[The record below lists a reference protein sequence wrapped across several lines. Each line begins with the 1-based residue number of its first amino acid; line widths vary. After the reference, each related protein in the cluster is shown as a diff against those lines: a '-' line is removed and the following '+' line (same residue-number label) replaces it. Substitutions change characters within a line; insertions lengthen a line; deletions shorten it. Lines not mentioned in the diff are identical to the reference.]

1 MGARKYLFLVVIILV
16 TLIITFHRA
25 LNLTTQNLWPFSSS
39 TNIAIVTFHGAR
51 ADKSLKSKQE
61 YASHWGYELL
71 VGEPAYEDIS
81 SAWPAISYLH
91 SLTHRHPHIKWFWYL
106 SPTALIMNSTLTLES
121 HILHNLT
128 SPQYRDR
135 DLIVA
140 WDCRTLNTA
149 SFLLRNSKWSRPFLE
164 LVLARQGANTVGEVM
179 ERLYWENQLLGQR
192 YHFVPARTVCGL
204 AADACDDGERYLYHE
219 GDFVLDFPFCAEK
232 CTAGSMLEG
241 TKRQDVD
248 HNT

>member
-81 SAWPAISYLH
+81 SLPASQFEVVTAVFGARTREARREHGRRGDGEVVLGKSVARAAVSFRAGAH
-91 SLTHRHPHIKWFWYL
+91 SLRARGGCVRRWRAVPVSRGRFR
-106 SPTALIMNSTLTLES
+106 AGF
-121 HILHNLT
+121 
-128 SPQYRDR
+128 
-135 DLIVA
+135 
-140 WDCRTLNTA
+140 
-149 SFLLRNSKWSRPFLE
+149 SFLRGEMHGGIN
-164 LVLARQGANTVGEVM
+164 VGGHE
-179 ERLYWENQLLGQR
+179 EAG
-192 YHFVPARTVCGL
+192 CG
-204 AADACDDGERYLYHE
+204 
-219 GDFVLDFPFCAEK
+219 
-232 CTAGSMLEG
+232 S
-241 TKRQDVD
+241 
-248 HNT
+248 